1 MRPQETAASKIL
13 EAMKAYK
20 PGENFTSN
28 DISEMSEVRKGRVQM
43 YISTYAKQGK
53 IVLVNKSQ
61 YPYVYRWP
69 STGEASIANTMKK
82 HAKISNQQRCEAIE
96 DSKRDYESELKY
108 RIQEEPNDSYDNVSP
123 LQIGLGIIGLIQ
135 SLKNGGDH
143 DVKTL
148 KLRIKELEG
157 TLNFKDRELNEKKNQ
172 IVQYQSILKRK
183 DKQIELLSSHLG
195 VLSKGSGISIKDI
208 LDKV

>member
-1 MRPQETAASKIL
+1 MKPQETAASKIL

-20 PGENFTSN
+20 SEETFTSN
-28 DISEMSEVRKGRVQM
+28 DIAEMSEIRKGRVQL
-43 YISTYAKQGK
+43 YVSAYAKQGK
-53 IVLVNKSQ
+53 IILVNKSQ

-69 STGEASIANTMKK
+69 SP
-82 HAKISNQQRCEAIE
+82 
-96 DSKRDYESELKY
+96 SELSVTKKEVKLTQKTKKKLD
-108 RIQEEPNDSYDNVSP
+108 RLTESKTDPLSDLPIGYDPEQSISP

-143 DVKTL
+143 DVKSL

-157 TLNFKDRELNEKKNQ
+157 TLNHKDRELNEKKMQ
-172 IVQYQSILKRK
+172 LAEFRIALTRK
-183 DKQIELLSSHLG
+183 DRQIDLLSSHLG

-208 LDKV
+208 IDKA